1 MNKFLLFLLISNL
14 LVLSQTNAQYKI
26 IEGTFSNRETG
37 TYHKMLNYDTS
48 PYEDYYLTD
57 NNNSFKMNFRL
68 LKPNG
73 YDQTNTQKKYPMVVM
88 LHGKGEAGYS
98 GGPSSISYR
107 NNDYHLLWGGIEH
120 LAAVNSKAFPGFVV
134 FPQQDQ
140 QDGEWRGGDRNN
152 VVYIIETLINQ
163 YNIDPTRVYVHGLSA
178 GSTSGVWAIIDLR
191 PDLFAAA
198 LPMAGVPP
206 NANTYP
212 YQRMVHIPIW
222 QFQGE
227 IDNQHNSNPQ
237 KVANTLNNL
246 RAIGGTP
253 RFKEYPQAGHSIWND
268 AYKEPDFFSWML
280 GYSKLSIHVYYGKN
294 EFCPEDDVNARLG
307 ISPGPGYN
315 YEWSKDDVVIPNSN
329 SNEIT
334 ATEYGYYRVRFEH
347 PVRGWT
353 AWSDSVVIGIRDKT
367 RAVNIIANGTTVFPS
382 PDHKESVTLSAPEG
396 YESYLWS
403 SGETT
408 RSITVNKNNADT
420 YRVKVTEPGG
430 CESDYSLPIVVVNDG
445 ESLPAPS
452 DLIANVVSEAQVN
465 LFWKDN
471 TDNETGF
478 EVFRS
483 TSSGEPYE
491 FIAKTGPDAVFYADK
506 TVSPNTTYYYVIR
519 AINNTGASPISQEV
533 IAVTPDD
540 LKAPSIP
547 QNLYGTGNL
556 DLASITLYW
565 DASED
570 NVGVAGYDIYRVN
583 GDNSLTYIGTTDKT
597 TYVVSGLVENTQH
610 TFVVRA
616 KDLTGNLSPS
626 SSQTTVTVQFCG
638 VNFKLYKNS
647 PWNSVDELREVE
659 VHYRGHSDNFDINI
673 IDQYFPDDLNYFGFV
688 FEGYIWINNP
698 GNYTFTTN
706 SDDGSK
712 LWINDQQVV
721 DNDGRHGRQ
730 DREGSVNLSAGRHKI
745 KVAFFQAN
753 QGYGLDVSYRG
764 PDTGGSKTIIAGDA
778 LCSTNSAPSPSGLEA
793 PVDLQATTVSGSEI
807 YLTWTDNNAGEASYE
822 VYRRKED
829 GQYILVQTL
838 SPGTETFEDTDLEAS
853 TTYYYKLRAISPT
866 GESSFTDD
874 GRLTYAYY
882 EGTGWNAIPN
892 FNALSP
898 IKTGEAVNFDLSL
911 RNRDNNFAFVF
922 TGNLTITT
930 AGDYTFY
937 LNSDDGSKLYVD
949 DLSQPLVDFDGA
961 HGVVGGDT
969 EGEDGHI
976 QGQPNKTIYLSSGIH
991 PIKVEFF
998 EAGGNEYLW
1007 VRYNGPDTGGSP
1019 ILIRDEALNTG
1030 IVKATTLGDATPPTA
1045 PSELAILSVG
1055 PATVGL
1061 SWLPSMDNVEVVGYE
1076 IYDEAQ
1082 DTLLARTDA
1091 NGIII
1096 TDDGETVNSLAV
1108 PAAKGFKKAATNA
1121 KHSILSETE
1130 EPPLKISTLVEG
1142 LTPTTGYYIYVK
1154 AIDASNNKSEK
1165 SNTVEFTTGSE
1176 QPLPIELLDFYAE
1189 AKNGFI
1195 EIKWITAS
1203 EKNNDFFTLERSLD
1217 GKEFRPIGEVDGMG
1231 NSVETTYYTYEDHN
1245 PSLGVQYY
1253 QLKQTD
1259 FDGAYEYS
1267 KIIRV
1272 SYQEHMSQFEVTVFP
1287 NPVSTSYDFA
1297 VQINSSNKESSVSI
1311 SIFDMLGRE
1320 HYRAI
1325 VEAES
1330 ALNEIKISKASL
1342 SAGIYIVSVQQAD
1355 KITKKRII
1363 VE

>member
-48 PYEDYYLTD
+48 PYEDYYLTN
-57 NNNSFKMNFRL
+57 NNNSFRMNFRL

-107 NNDYHLLWGGIEH
+107 NNDYHLLWGGKEH

-227 IDNQHNSNPQ
+227 VDNQHNSNPQ

-420 YRVKVTEPGG
+420 YRIKVREPGG
-430 CESDYSLPIVVVNDG
+430 CESDYSLPVVVVNEG
-445 ESLPAPS
+445 VTLTAPS
-452 DLIANVVSEAQVN
+452 GLIANIVSESQVN

-597 TYVVSGLVENTQH
+597 TYVVSGLEENTQH

-688 FEGYIWINNP
+688 FEGYIWITTQ
-698 GNYTFTTN
+698 GDYTFYTN

-721 DNDGRHGRQ
+721 NNDGRHGRQ

-807 YLTWTDNNAGEASYE
+807 YLTWTDNNGGDASYE
-822 VYRRKED
+822 VYRKKED
-829 GQYILVQTL
+829 GAYVLVETL
-838 SPGTETFEDTDLEAS
+838 APGTETFEDTNLEAS
-853 TTYYYKLRAISPT
+853 TTYYYRLRAISAA
-866 GESSFTDD
+866 GESDYTDN

-882 EGTGWNAIPN
+882 EGTWDKLPN
-892 FNALSP
+892 FSALTP
-898 IKTGEAVNFDLSL
+898 IMTGEINNFDISIAPKA
-911 RNRDNNFAFVF
+911 DYFAFKF
-922 TGNLTITT
+922 DGKILIETPG
-930 AGDYTFY
+930 AYTFY
-937 LNSDDGSKLYVD
+937 TASDDGSQLYING
-949 DLSQPLVDFDGA
+949 DLVVQNDYLQSHTERSGNYTFQSPGA
-961 HGVVGGDT
+961 YD
-969 EGEDGHI
+969 I
-976 QGQPNKTIYLSSGIH
+976 S
-991 PIKVEFF
+991 
-998 EAGGNEYLW
+998 
-1007 VRYNGPDTGGSP
+1007 VRYFEKNGGQSLDVKYAGPSNPKGFIPD
-1019 ILIRDEALNTG
+1019 DALNVG

>member
-227 IDNQHNSNPQ
+227 VDNQHNSNPQ

-597 TYVVSGLVENTQH
+597 TYVVSGLVANTQH

-764 PDTGGSKTIIAGDA
+764 PDTGNIKTIIAGDV
-778 LCSTNSAPSPSGLEA
+778 LCSTNTTTPPSGLEA
-793 PVDLQATTVSGSEI
+793 PDDLHASAISGSQI
-807 YLTWTDNNAGEASYE
+807 NLAWTDNNAGEASYE

-838 SPGTETFEDTDLEAS
+838 SPGTETFEDKYLEAN
-853 TTYYYKLRAISPT
+853 TTYYYKLRAVSAS
-866 GESSFTDD
+866 GESDFTDD

-882 EGTGWNAIPN
+882 EGTWDNLPN
-892 FNALSP
+892 FNALTP
-898 IKTGEAVNFDLSL
+898 ILTGDINNFDISIAPKA
-911 RNRDNNFAFVF
+911 DYFAFKF
-922 TGNLTITT
+922 DGKILIETPGT
-930 AGDYTFY
+930 YTFY
-937 LNSDDGSKLYVD
+937 TASDDGSQLYIGNT
-949 DLSQPLVDFDGA
+949 LVVQNDYLQGETERSGTYTFNSPGA
-961 HGVVGGDT
+961 YN
-969 EGEDGHI
+969 I
-976 QGQPNKTIYLSSGIH
+976 S
-991 PIKVEFF
+991 
-998 EAGGNEYLW
+998 
-1007 VRYNGPDTGGSP
+1007 VRYFEKTGGQVLKVSYSGP
-1019 ILIRDEALNTG
+1019 GISKQFIPDDALNVGT
-1030 IVKATTLGDATPPTA
+1030 VKATTLEDGTPPTA
-1045 PSELAILSVG
+1045 PGDLVIESTGAT
-1055 PATVGL
+1055 TVGL
-1061 SWLPSMDNVEVVGYE
+1061 SWEPSTDNVAVAGYE
-1076 IYDEAQ
+1076 IYDETA

-1096 TDDGETVNSLAV
+1096 TDDGGTVNSLSV
-1108 PAAKGFKKAATNA
+1108 PEAKSFKKVANNA
-1121 KHSILSETE
+1121 QFSILSETE
-1130 EPPLKISTLVEG
+1130 EPVLRISTLVEG
-1142 LTPTTGYYIYVK
+1142 LTPSTEYYIYVK
-1154 AIDASNNKSEK
+1154 AIDASSNKSAN
-1165 SNTVEFTTGSE
+1165 SNTAGFTTGSQ
-1176 QPLPIELLDFYAE
+1176 QPLPIELVDFYAE
-1189 AKNGFI
+1189 AKKGYV
-1195 EIKWITAS
+1195 EIKWVTAS
-1203 EKNNDFFTLERSLD
+1203 EKNNDFFTIERSLD
-1217 GKEFRPIGEVDGMG
+1217 GKQFRPIGEVDGQG
-1231 NSVETTYYTYEDHN
+1231 NSVEMRYYTYEDHS
-1245 PSLGVQYY
+1245 PIHGVQYY

-1259 FDGAYEYS
+1259 FNGDFEYS

-1272 SYQEHMSQFEVTVFP
+1272 NYMEMLSQFDLTVFP
-1287 NPVSTSYDFA
+1287 NPVSTTHEFA
-1297 VQINSSNKESSVSI
+1297 VQLSSSNKESPVSI
-1311 SIFDMLGRE
+1311 GIYDMLGKK
-1320 HYRAI
+1320 HYSA
-1325 VEAES
+1325 VVDAETV
-1330 ALNEIKISKASL
+1330 LNEMKISQARL

-1355 KITKKRII
+1355 KIIKKRII

>member
-48 PYEDYYLTD
+48 PYEDYYLTN
-57 NNNSFKMNFRL
+57 NNNSFRMNFRL

-227 IDNQHNSNPQ
+227 VDNQHNSNPQ

-597 TYVVSGLVENTQH
+597 TYVVSGLVANTQH

-764 PDTGGSKTIIAGDA
+764 PDTGNIKTIIAGDV
-778 LCSTNSAPSPSGLEA
+778 LCSTNTTTPPSGLEA
-793 PVDLQATTVSGSEI
+793 PDDLHASAVSGSQI
-807 YLTWTDNNAGEASYE
+807 DLAWTDINDGDASYE
-822 VYRRKED
+822 VYRKKED
-829 GQYILVQTL
+829 GQYTLIQTL
-838 SPGTETFEDTDLEAS
+838 SPGTETFEDKYLEAN
-853 TTYYYKLRAISPT
+853 TTYYYKLRAVSAS
-866 GESSFTDD
+866 GESDFTDD

-882 EGTGWNAIPN
+882 EGTWDNLPN
-892 FNALSP
+892 FNALTP
-898 IKTGEAVNFDLSL
+898 ILTGDINNFDISIAPKA
-911 RNRDNNFAFVF
+911 DYFAFKF
-922 TGNLTITT
+922 DGKILIETPGT
-930 AGDYTFY
+930 YTFY
-937 LNSDDGSKLYVD
+937 TASDDGSQLYIGNT
-949 DLSQPLVDFDGA
+949 LVVQNDYLQGETERSGTYTFNSPGA
-961 HGVVGGDT
+961 YN
-969 EGEDGHI
+969 I
-976 QGQPNKTIYLSSGIH
+976 S
-991 PIKVEFF
+991 
-998 EAGGNEYLW
+998 
-1007 VRYNGPDTGGSP
+1007 VRYFEKTGGQVLKVRYSGP
-1019 ILIRDEALNTG
+1019 GISKQFIPDDALNVGT
-1030 IVKATTLGDATPPTA
+1030 VKATTLEDATPPTA
-1045 PSELAILSVG
+1045 PGDLVIESTGAT
-1055 PATVGL
+1055 TVGL
-1061 SWLPSMDNVEVVGYE
+1061 SWLPSTDNVSVAVYE
-1076 IYDEAQ
+1076 IYDEIA
-1082 DTLLARTDA
+1082 DTLLARTDV

-1096 TDDGETVNSLAV
+1096 TDDGGTINSLSV
-1108 PAAKGFKKAATNA
+1108 PEAKSFKKVANNTQF
-1121 KHSILSETE
+1121 SILSETE
-1130 EPPLKISTLVEG
+1130 DPVLRISTLVEG
-1142 LTPTTGYYIYVK
+1142 LTPSTEYYIHVK
-1154 AIDASNNKSEK
+1154 ALDASSNKSAK
-1165 SNTVEFTTGSE
+1165 SNTAGFTTGSQ
-1176 QPLPIELLDFYAE
+1176 QPLPIELVDFYAE
-1189 AKNGFI
+1189 AKKGYV
-1195 EIKWITAS
+1195 EIKWVTAS
-1203 EKNNDFFTLERSLD
+1203 EKNNDFFTIERSLD